1 MLSAS
6 SADAHAKLVASTP
19 AANASIAAPAKLQL
33 SFDEKLVAKGS
44 SVELF
49 ATTLSGKKLAAPMSI
64 TVRSA
69 LGADGKSMVAP
80 IGKPLSAGTY
90 LVAWHAVTSDGER
103 KTARSALPC
112 DRSNA
117 VLPSGRSR
125 GRIGPVAG
133 MRPVV
138 ACNDPCRRATVS

>member
-1 MLSAS
+1 VRCSGAYQGWLHYRKDTHTLSLLRAFLSAAALSGALLSAS

-103 KTARSALPC
+103 KNGTFSF
-112 DRSNA
+112 
-117 VLPSGRSR
+117 
-125 GRIGPVAG
+125 
-133 MRPVV
+133 
-138 ACNDPCRRATVS
+138 TVR